1 MAQRRRPRSVPDI
14 PGPTPTPVRPP
25 KPPVGPKP
33 PVTPPW
39 RDDYDRSGPMTG
51 EGGIFN
57 RTTTRWDQN
66 SGAGGTYGRPAFK
79 TTTTQSV
86 TRATGK
92 PAGKPTTSVTRYGY
106 NAGKGRAPYS
116 KGTPVKRNTTKTAV
130 RGVSNRGTRKTA
142 I

>member
-1 MAQRRRPRSVPDI
+1 MVQRRRPRSVPDI

-25 KPPVGPKP
+25 KTPVGPT
-33 PVTPPW
+33 PVMPPPW
-39 RDDYDRSGPMTG
+39 RDDYTRDTPIRG

-57 RTTTRWDQN
+57 VTRTQWSQD
-66 SGAGGTYGRPAFK
+66 SGAGGTYGRSAFK
-79 TTTTQSV
+79 TTTTKPY

-116 KGTPVKRNTTKTAV
+116 KGTPVKRTTTKTAV
-130 RGVSNRGTRKTA
+130 RGVSRGTRKTA